1 HESNFTDCPR
11 IQQILY
17 FSENRHLATVMG
29 NRQFVRFALQGIG
42 DLAAISDGPGEWF
55 FKVNILSGFDSLK
68 RVFYMAGRRGG
79 DVHSIDFGIVE
90 QSRRIVVPV
99 GHAVTLSKV
108 PGFGP
113 ITTHDRYQFRAVC
126 FLKSR
131 SAFYFGYIP
140 TADDSPFGNILLH
153 NKRM

>member
-1 HESNFTDCPR
+1 
-11 IQQILY
+11 I
-17 FSENRHLATVMG
+17 
-29 NRQFVRFALQGIG
+29 FAGL
-42 DLAAISDGPGEWF
+42 DG
-55 FKVNILSGFDSLK
+55 LR
-68 RVFYMAGRRGG
+68 RVWNMAGRWGG
-79 DVHSIDFGIVE
+79 NVHSIGFGMVE

-108 PGFGP
+108 PGFGSIP
-113 ITTHDRYQFRAVC
+113 THDRYQFRAVC
-126 FLKSR
+126 FLKRR